1 MRNRCIQKYERGVLI
16 WYTRFHM
23 EIFILLGVVF
33 GIIYFTFSSTFSP
46 IPFFPTNRKD
56 IPKIIDA
63 MNLSNNQIV
72 FDLGAGS
79 GRVIFAAARK
89 AQELGLDT
97 QFVAIDINFVL
108 GFYMQFRRM
117 FHPNAKNIQIVAAD
131 LFKYDYKKAMKKYE
145 NAVFYM
151 YVSPWY
157 TDPMTQVILDT
168 NHPASIVSYYYPVK
182 MLRARARIEGENDLF
197 TYKV

>member
-1 MRNRCIQKYERGVLI
+1 
-16 WYTRFHM
+16 M
-23 EIFILLGVVF
+23 EIIILLGVIF
-33 GIIYFTFSSTFSP
+33 GIIYFAFSSTFSP

-56 IPKIIDA
+56 IPLIIDA

-89 AQELGLDT
+89 AHELGLDT
-97 QFVAIDINFVL
+97 KFVAIDINIVL
-108 GFYMQFRRM
+108 NVYMQLRKL
-117 FHPNAKNIQIVAAD
+117 FHPNGSNIEIVAAD

-145 NAVFYM
+145 HAVFYM

-168 NHPASIVSYYYPVK
+168 KKPASIISYYYPVK
-182 MLRARARIEGENDLF
+182 MLRARAHIEGENDLY